1 MIFLSFQSYLKN
13 TSTTS
18 SLYCNDSRSM
28 GLKLK
33 ISKCNFFKR
42 KVSYLG
48 RLISPEGYTADPR
61 STEALTSKIRK
72 RPNNISEL
80 RSLLGLIDCFQRS
93 IPDYSQ
99 TVKPLYQLLK
109 DKELQRRSKQNFE
122 WKDNHQL
129 ILDKFLTYMTE
140 PSILACPDFDLP
152 FILHTD
158 ASGAGLGCGL
168 FRKQDDSIRVIGYGS
183 KTLTGSEE
191 KYHSST

>member
-1 MIFLSFQSYLKN
+1 MIFLSFQRYLKN

-18 SLYCNDSRSM
+18 SLCCNDSRSM

-80 RSLLGLIDCFQRS
+80 GSLLGLIDCFQRS

-129 ILDKFLTYMTE
+129 ILDKLLTYLTE